1 MEGVINLSLFLV
13 SVIFISMSAI
23 MMPGPVLAVTIAK
36 GRKDKNAGALIALG
50 HGIIEVPLILL
61 IHFGFAKFFS
71 SDPIKIVI
79 GLVGGAVLVF
89 MGIQMYRGRKSI
101 AAESRDLPYGSLTAG
116 IITTSSNPYFFL
128 WWGTIGTT
136 LILTANTFGFIGFFL
151 FAIVHWLCDL
161 IWILFVSVA
170 TFRSKHL
177 WNNRIHEIVFG
188 ICSVI
193 LIIFGLRFIISVF

>member
-1 MEGVINLSLFLV
+1 MEGIISLLLFLI

-36 GRKDKNAGALIALG
+36 GHKDKNAGALIALG

-61 IHFGFAKFFS
+61 IYFGFAKFFS

-89 MGIQMYRGRKSI
+89 MGIQMYRGRKSM
-101 AAESRDLPYGSLTAG
+101 AAESKELPYGSLTAG

-128 WWGTIGTT
+128 
-136 LILTANTFGFIGFFL
+136 
-151 FAIVHWLCDL
+151 
-161 IWILFVSVA
+161 
-170 TFRSKHL
+170 
-177 WNNRIHEIVFG
+177 
-188 ICSVI
+188 
-193 LIIFGLRFIISVF
+193 